1 MLIQQR
7 KGWQTAAMVLG
18 LAFAG
23 HSLAQD
29 TQDSITGYWRTI
41 DDRTGFAKGIVR
53 VDKKPDGTYSGTVVK
68 ATPRPGYTPQEFC
81 VNCPAPYTG
90 KRIVGITHLTGL
102 KPVAD
107 NDHAYEGGKIMD
119 PLSGKVYSCK
129 ARLSADGRRLSM
141 RGYVGVSLLGR
152 SQSWIRETDPKML
165 EGIEGYR
172 ATER

>member
-1 MLIQQR
+1 MFVQKN
-7 KGWQTAAMVLG
+7 KGLQAAALVLG

-29 TQDSITGYWRTI
+29 NTTIAGYWRTI

-53 VDKKPDGTYSGTVVK
+53 VDKLQDGSYAGTVVK
-68 ATPRPGYTPQEFC
+68 ALPRPGYVPKEYC

-90 KRIVGITHLTGL
+90 KRIIGITHLTGL
-102 KPVAD
+102 KPSRN
-107 NDHAYEGGKIMD
+107 NDHLYEGGRIMD

-129 ARLSADGRRLSM
+129 VRLSADGRLLSL